1 MSFDDVIIK
10 GGLGN
15 QLFCLFYA
23 NKLLLQKNKVSL
35 NLVNYSLFKKN
46 NRQFVLDKLSP
57 NINNIFNLKNGYKS
71 YFLFLYSKI
80 LENFFIKLEE
90 GRLPGDKSFLK
101 RYWPNCYVH
110 SGYFQKITNSN
121 LDQKSLNLTRD
132 QISPFLNDYKSQ
144 FLAIHIRRGDYLIKK
159 HLMHGIITQRD
170 MVEETKK
177 QISKID
183 FEGIRIFS
191 DSPKLI
197 DLNNFKN
204 LHKKVI
210 IDKGGDP
217 GDVFK
222 RMSNHK
228 GLIASNS
235 TFSLWAGIL
244 GNIKYFSIPYF
255 WMKNVK
261 SSIIGLDYIPRYK
274 CEMK

>member
-1 MSFDDVIIK
+1 MSFNDVIIR

-23 NKLLLQKNKVSL
+23 NKLLLQKNNVSM
-35 NLVNYSLFKKN
+35 NLVNYSLRKKN
-46 NRQFVLDKLSP
+46 KRQFVLDKLFP
-57 NINNIFNLKNGYKS
+57 NINNIFNINNGYKS

-80 LENFFIKLEE
+80 LENLFIKSEE
-90 GRLPGDKSFLK
+90 DRLPGDKSFLK

-121 LDQKSLNLTRD
+121 LDQKSLHLTRD
-132 QISPFLNDYKSQ
+132 QISPFLNDYNSQ
-144 FLAIHIRRGDYLIKK
+144 FLAIHLRRGDYLIKK
-159 HLMHGIITQRD
+159 HKMHGIISQSSLAL
-170 MVEETKK
+170 ETKK

-183 FEGIRIFS
+183 YEGIRIFS
-191 DSPKLI
+191 DSPELI
-197 DLNNFKN
+197 DLNVFKN
-204 LHKKVI
+204 LHKNII
-210 IDKGGDP
+210 IDEGGEP
-217 GDVFK
+217 FEVFK

-235 TFSLWAGIL
+235 SFSLWAGIL

-274 CEMK
+274 CEIK

>member
-1 MSFDDVIIK
+1 MSFDDVVIK

-23 NKLLLQKNKVSL
+23 NKLLFQKKNVSL
-35 NLVNYSLFKKN
+35 NLVNYSLLKKN
-46 NRQFVLDKLSP
+46 KRKFVLDKLLP
-57 NINNIFNLKNGYKS
+57 NISNIFNMKNGYKS
-71 YFLFLYSKI
+71 YFIFLYSKI
-80 LENFFIKLEE
+80 LENLFIKSEE
-90 GRLPGDKSFLK
+90 DRLPGDKSFLK
-101 RYWPNCYVH
+101 LYWPNCYLH
-110 SGYFQKITNSN
+110 SGYFQKITNSM
-121 LDQKSLNLTRD
+121 LDQNSLNLTIN

-144 FLAIHIRRGDYLIKK
+144 FLAIHIRRGDYLTKK
-159 HLMHGIITQRD
+159 HIMHGIISQSYL
-170 MVEETKK
+170 VEETKK

-191 DSPKLI
+191 DSPELI

-204 LHKKVI
+204 LHKNII
-210 IDKGGDP
+210 IDEGGDSV
-217 GDVFK
+217 DVFK

-235 TFSLWAGIL
+235 SFSLWAGIL
-244 GNIKYFSIPYF
+244 GEIKYFSIPYF

-274 CEMK
+274 CMIK

>member
-23 NKLLLQKNKVSL
+23 NKLLLQKNNVSL
-35 NLVNYSLFKKN
+35 NLVNYSLIKKN
-46 NRQFVLDKLSP
+46 NRQFVLDKLFP
-57 NINNIFNLKNGYKS
+57 NINNIFNINKGYRS

-80 LENFFIKLEE
+80 IENLFIKSEE
-90 GRLPGDKSFLK
+90 DRLPGDKSFFK
-101 RYWPNCYVH
+101 KYWPNCYVH

-204 LHKKVI
+204 LHKNVI

-255 WMKNVK
+255 WMKNIK
-261 SSIIGLDYIPRYK
+261 SSIIGLDYIPRYR
-274 CEMK
+274 CEIK

>member
-1 MSFDDVIIK
+1 MSFDDVLIK

-144 FLAIHIRRGDYLIKK
+144 FLAIHVRRGDYIIKK
-159 HLMHGIITQRD
+159 HIMHGIISQRYL
-170 MVEETKK
+170 VEEAKK

-191 DSPKLI
+191 DSPELI
-197 DLNNFKN
+197 DFNVFKN
-204 LHKKVI
+204 LHKNVK
-210 IDKGGDP
+210 IDEGGDP
-217 GDVFK
+217 VDVFK

-235 TFSLWAGIL
+235 SFSLWAGIL
-244 GNIKYFSIPYF
+244 GRIKYFSIPYF

-261 SSIIGLDYIPRYK
+261 SSIIGLEYIPRYK